1 MDNEYKGI
9 SFPFRI
15 GGRGGVTMS
24 GRTHTIQLH
33 VKECLESLLGQREG
47 ERVMRPYNGLEE
59 LDIFFNDLNETTK
72 NMAIFKINE
81 KVQQLEPRV
90 AITDI
95 EIYPQDQ
102 VDGSIAHI
110 VDITYE
116 ETDSGTIGTL
126 SMNF

>member
-1 MDNEYKGI
+1 MDNEIKGI

-24 GRTHTIQLH
+24 GRTPTIQQHL
-33 VKECLESLLGQREG
+33 KECLEVLLGTREG